1 MNFYKLKIAL
11 RNRIS
16 EWKMTLAIKWADQH
30 GMKIVRIVRRGN
42 VDYLVAPSGQMYKIG
57 AKK

>member
-1 MNFYKLKIAL
+1 
-11 RNRIS
+11 
-16 EWKMTLAIKWADQH
+16 MTLAIKWADQH